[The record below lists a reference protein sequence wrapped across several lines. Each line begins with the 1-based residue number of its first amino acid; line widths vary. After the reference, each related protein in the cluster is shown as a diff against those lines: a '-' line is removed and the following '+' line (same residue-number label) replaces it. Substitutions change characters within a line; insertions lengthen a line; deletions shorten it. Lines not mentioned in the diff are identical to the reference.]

1 MLKDNNKRK
10 KILALIFG
18 AVLVVIVLVV
28 TVNLYRMKDIT
39 IGKMVYIEFEIGDAD
54 YLEMLLESENENKL
68 DLFAKEEVRQL
79 IQYMRDNNIRIAPG
93 QYKIPQTSSCEEMI
107 NILKFE
113 TISEEEQYMK
123 YSSFFE
129 NYGNDVQ
136 KFIEQSRESILGE
149 EEYCIL
155 FDERW
160 YYSS

>member
-113 TISEEEQYMK
+113 TISEEEQYMN

>member
-113 TISEEEQYMK
+113 TISEGEQYMK